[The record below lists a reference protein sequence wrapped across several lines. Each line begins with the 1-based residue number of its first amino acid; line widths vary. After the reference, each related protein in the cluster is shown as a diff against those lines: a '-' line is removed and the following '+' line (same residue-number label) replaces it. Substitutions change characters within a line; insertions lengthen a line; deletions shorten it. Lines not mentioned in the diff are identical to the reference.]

1 MEPRSPAKPR
11 SPFDELREEHAALLI
26 DVRDLQSS
34 IRRMTQPDATTLGGQ
49 VSSVRDQLELL
60 SRRFRAHFRRE
71 EEGVFPEAQR
81 MVSEGA
87 QGADV
92 FGRFFAQEG
101 EDDMSAHATLASRAK
116 EMLETA
122 TQIEEA
128 GGPDEASA
136 RRLLALANLT
146 ASLVER
152 HAAKEDTLIFPMIQK
167 SLTPAQV
174 DAVRDRL
181 RVLGSDRDLTAG
193 DDSGLAQFGG

>member
-11 SPFDELREEHAALLI
+11 SPFDELREEHVALLA
-26 DVRDLQSS
+26 DAGDLQASL
-34 IRRMTQPDATTLGGQ
+34 RGLTQPEAATLGGG
-49 VSSVRDQLELL
+49 SLIRDTLDIFQ
-60 SRRFRAHFRRE
+60 RRLRVHFRRE

-87 QGADV
+87 QDADV
-92 FGRFFAQEG
+92 FGRFFAQEA

-116 EMLETA
+116 EMLEMA

-146 ASLVER
+146 ASLLER

-181 RVLGSDRDLTAG
+181 RVLGSDRDLTTG
-193 DDSGLAQFGG
+193 DDSGLAQLGG